1 MQRAFTLDIDK
12 CTGCQACEVA
22 CSVENELPPGTS
34 WRTVETFNARHHPG
48 LPSFHLSLAC
58 NHCLEAP
65 CMEHCPA
72 LAYSKDDDTG
82 AIVLDPS
89 RCIGCKYCT
98 WACPYDAPR
107 YDAAAG
113 VVSKCTFCNHRLQEG
128 QRPACVEQCPTGALQ
143 IAELESAAGESRSLG
158 FPRSNA
164 RPAIR
169 FLSPRETSGG
179 PAASAPRG
187 GVVPVG
193 IDGPGPS
200 KITLGSEWP
209 LVVFTLLCATL
220 VGLMTAPG
228 ARERMD
234 AVVFAALA
242 AAGAGFST
250 LHLGRKLRAY
260 RAVANWRRSWL
271 SREILLFSAFSGL
284 SLLHL
289 LIPRFDRVTGA
300 LSIASGFALLF
311 AMDRVYRVT
320 GTRGLWRHSAQ
331 VMLTGILVLAIAA
344 GWFVPFAVIA
354 AAKAGLYIHRKR
366 GVPMVWLWLPRV
378 VVGLLGPS
386 AAWLAG
392 APGWTVW
399 AAVAVG
405 EVVDRCEF
413 YRELDVPTPR
423 KQLAADLAALLVL
436 QREVEDRGVDGNDSS
451 RRLVESNVDSIA
463 VP

>member
-34 WRTVETFNARHHPG
+34 WRSVETFNARHHPG
-48 LPSFHLSLAC
+48 LPAFHLSLAC
-58 NHCLEAP
+58 NHCVDAP

-82 AIVLDPS
+82 AIVLDQS

-107 YDAAAG
+107 YDATAG
-113 VVSKCTFCNHRLQEG
+113 VVSKCTFCSHRLKEG

-143 IAELESAAGESRSLG
+143 IAELQTAAGESKSLG
-158 FPRSNA
+158 FPQTDA
-164 RPAIR
+164 RPAVR
-169 FLSPRETSGG
+169 FLSPRKAGE
-179 PAASAPRG
+179 PAASTPPAG
-187 GVVPVG
+187 AVPGG
-193 IDGPGPS
+193 IDGPEPS
-200 KITLGSEWP
+200 KIALGSEWP
-209 LVVFTLLCATL
+209 LVVFTLLCALL
-220 VGLMTAPG
+220 VGLMAAPG
-228 ARERMD
+228 ASERMD
-234 AVVFAALA
+234 AFVFIALA
-242 AAGAGFST
+242 ALGAGFST
-250 LHLGRKLRAY
+250 MHLGRRLRAY

-284 SLLHL
+284 SVLHL
-289 LIPRFDRVTGA
+289 LTAWFDRVTGA
-300 LSIASGFALLF
+300 LSVVTGFALLF

-320 GTRGLWRHSAQ
+320 RTPGLWRHSAQ
-331 VMLTGILVLAIAA
+331 VLLTGLLVLAIAA
-344 GWFVPFAVIA
+344 GWFFMFTAVA
-354 AAKAGLYIHRKR
+354 ALKAGLYVYRKR
-366 GVPMVWLWLPRV
+366 VVPTVWLWFPRV

-386 AAWLAG
+386 AAWLTG
-392 APGWTVW
+392 GPEWTVW
-399 AAVAVG
+399 AAVALG

-423 KQLAADLAALLVL
+423 KQMATDLAALLIR
-436 QREVEDRGVDGNDSS
+436 QREVENRGVDGDDPS
-451 RRLVESNVDSIA
+451 RRVVEPNVDSIT